1 MRKLV
6 VTVSAVALV
15 ALGASVAQ
23 AQGTEKCPAPET
35 LKFEQP
41 FQVGQTQGGITITA
55 SGGNTVTFSVAQ
67 GTVVTDICVKA
78 GNTAPVFNNFE
89 TDGSMT
95 LGGITITYSCTPPN
109 GAIVDNT
116 GDGMRDLVGP
126 CTVTVTGGGP
136 GLGLSHITFYT
147 EAYVAPQAAV
157 APLVASQGAGAGAGA
172 AAAGAAPALAFTGAQ
187 ISIMLVILAG
197 LIAVGTLAWT
207 AGRRRAAKTQ

>member
-6 VTVSAVALV
+6 VTFSAVALV

-23 AQGTEKCPAPET
+23 AQGTQKCPAPET

-157 APLVASQGAGAGAGA
+157 APLVASQGAGAGA

-187 ISIMLVILAG
+187 ISIMLAILAG

>member
-23 AQGTEKCPAPET
+23 AQGTQKCPAPET

-55 SGGNTVTFSVAQ
+55 SGANTVTFSVAQ
-67 GTVVTDICVKA
+67 GTVVTGICVKA
-78 GNTAPVFNNFE
+78 GNTAPVFENFE

-116 GDGMRDLVGP
+116 GDGKRDLVGP

-147 EAYVAPQAAV
+147 AVYVAPQAAV
-157 APLVASQGAGAGAGA
+157 APLVASQGAGAGA

-187 ISIMLVILAG
+187 ISILLAIVAG
-197 LIAVGTLAWT
+197 LLAAGALAWT
-207 AGRRRAAKTQ
+207 AGRRRAAKAE